1 MDNAPGHDD
10 LQLTD
15 YAGVLRRRWWLIV
28 AVAIIGTLASVG
40 YFKVSHKVYTAT
52 ASVYVTASS
61 GTADQVANGRTTGTV
76 NLDTEAQ
83 VVQSATVAEGAAK
96 LMHTV
101 TVLPQL
107 IKRVSVTVPAN
118 SQVLSISCEGSS
130 AAGAANCAQ
139 SFAQAYLTYSSDST
153 TASIKSQISTLNSN
167 INTLQS
173 ASTKLKVAI
182 SNLPDNSAQRLG
194 DDEQLSSYHNE
205 LGSLNGQVASLTAEL
220 ANPSG
225 GSIISNA
232 VPPASPSSPKALLI
246 IPSGVLAGLLIG
258 LVLAY
263 IADRRD
269 RRIHEPRDISRLNV
283 PVLMSMPLRKF
294 APELALASPR
304 SQIGRDFS
312 ELAHL
317 LSGSLGDGNHVVL
330 VSGVS
335 AGQGTSL
342 VAANLA
348 AALSRLHPDVTLV
361 CADLEESVIP
371 ELLGVRSGRG
381 LTDVLAG
388 DVPAEAAGRHPA
400 LAPRL
405 TVITPGS
412 AAAEDLQQD
421 AVERLLDSLRSQAR
435 WVIVETA
442 PATSGPD
449 VYTFAQAADATI
461 LVAETPRT
469 GSDQVLASVEHLDR
483 LGVTLL
489 GTVLLPSPR
498 PSGQPGTPV
507 LAAESKVQLERR
519 AAAALTAGGAPEAG
533 ESADTADAGD
543 WLSGETPA
551 ADADRSGAAVSDWAP
566 AEEAPS
572 SLHGS

>member
-1 MDNAPGHDD
+1 MDRAPGHDD
-10 LQLTD
+10 LQLAD
-15 YAGVLRRRWWLIV
+15 YAGALRRRWWLIV
-28 AVAIIGTLASVG
+28 VLAVIGTLASVG
-40 YFKVSHKVYTAT
+40 YFKISHKVYTAT
-52 ASVYVTASS
+52 ASVYVTGSS
-61 GTADQVANGRTTGTV
+61 GTADQVANGRTTSTV

-83 VVQSATVAEGAAK
+83 VVQSATVAQEAAK
-96 LMHTV
+96 LMHTA

-167 INTLQS
+167 ISTLQS
-173 ASTKLKVAI
+173 DSTKLKVAV
-182 SNLPDNSAQRLG
+182 SNLPDNSAQRVG
-194 DDEQLSSYHNE
+194 DNEQLSSYHNE

-220 ANPSG
+220 ANPSA

-232 VPPASPSSPKALLI
+232 APPASPSSPKALLV

-283 PVLMSMPLRKF
+283 PVLMSMPLRRF

-304 SQIGRDFS
+304 SQVGRDFS

-317 LSGSLGDGNHVVL
+317 LTGSLGDGRHVIL

-371 ELLGVRSGRG
+371 ELIGVRPGRG

-388 DVPAEAAGRHPA
+388 DVPAEDAGRHPA
-400 LAPRL
+400 AAPRL

-412 AAAEDLQQD
+412 ASAEDLQQD
-421 AVERLLDSLRSQAR
+421 AVEQLLNSLRSQAR
-435 WVIVETA
+435 WVVVETA
-442 PATSGPD
+442 PVTSSPD

-461 LVAETPRT
+461 LVTEVPRT
-469 GSDQVLASVEHLDR
+469 SSDQVLASAEHLDR
-483 LGVTLL
+483 IGVTVL

-498 PSGQPGTPV
+498 RSRGRATAILV
-507 LAAESKVQLERR
+507 AETKVELERR
-519 AAAALTAGGAPEAG
+519 PVAALTATSAPEAD
-533 ESADTADAGD
+533 ESTGQ
-543 WLSGETPA
+543 P
-551 ADADRSGAAVSDWAP
+551 DADRSDAAVSDWP
-566 AEEAPS
+566 ADEEAPR

>member
-1 MDNAPGHDD
+1 MDHAPGHDD
-10 LQLTD
+10 LQLAD

-28 AVAIIGTLASVG
+28 ALAVIGTLASVG

-61 GTADQVANGRTTGTV
+61 GTADQVAGGRTTGTV

-83 VVQSATVAEGAAK
+83 VVQSATVAQEAAK
-96 LMHTV
+96 LMHTP
-101 TVLPQL
+101 TVLAQL

-130 AAGAANCAQ
+130 AAGAADCAQ

-173 ASTKLKVAI
+173 DSTKLKVAV
-182 SNLPDNSAQRLG
+182 SNLPENSAQRVG

-232 VPPASPSSPKALLI
+232 APPASPSSPKALLV
-246 IPSGVLAGLLIG
+246 IPSGILAGLIIG

-304 SQIGRDFS
+304 SQAGQGFS

-317 LSGSLGDGNHVVL
+317 LTGSLGDGRHVIL

-348 AALSRLHPDVTLV
+348 VALSRLQPDVTLV

-371 ELLGVRSGRG
+371 ELIGVRPGRG
-381 LTDVLAG
+381 LGDVLAG
-388 DVPAEAAGRHPA
+388 DMAAEDAGRHPA
-400 LAPRL
+400 AAPRL
-405 TVITPGS
+405 TVITPGAAS
-412 AAAEDLQQD
+412 AEALQQD
-421 AVERLLDSLRSQAR
+421 AVEQLLNSLRSQAR

-442 PATSGPD
+442 PVTSGPD

-461 LVAETPRT
+461 LVTEVPRT
-469 GSDQVLASVEHLDR
+469 SSDQVLASVEHLDR
-483 LGVTLL
+483 IGVTVL

-498 PSGQPGTPV
+498 LSRLRGAAI
-507 LAAESKVQLERR
+507 LAPETKVELERR
-519 AAAALTAGGAPEAG
+519 AVAALTLTGTSAPEAD
-533 ESADTADAGD
+533 ESTGH
-543 WLSGETPA
+543 
-551 ADADRSGAAVSDWAP
+551 ADADRSDAAVSDWPADEKAP
-566 AEEAPS
+566 R

>member
-1 MDNAPGHDD
+1 MDHAPGHDD
-10 LQLTD
+10 LQLAD
-15 YAGVLRRRWWLIV
+15 YAGALRRRWWLIV
-28 AVAIIGTLASVG
+28 ALAVIGTLASVG
-40 YFKVSHKVYTAT
+40 YFKIAHKVYTAT

-83 VVQSATVAEGAAK
+83 VVQSATVAQAAAK
-96 LMHTV
+96 LMHTP

-130 AAGAANCAQ
+130 AAGAADCAE

-173 ASTKLKVAI
+173 ASTKLKVAV
-182 SNLPDNSAQRLG
+182 SDLPDNSAQRVS
-194 DDEQLSSYHNE
+194 DNEQLSSYHNE

-232 VPPASPSSPKALLI
+232 TPPASPSSPKALLI

-283 PVLMSMPLRKF
+283 PVLMSMPLRNF

-304 SQIGRDFS
+304 SQAGREFS

-317 LSGSLGDGNHVVL
+317 LTGSLGDGRHVIL

-335 AGQGTSL
+335 GGQGTSL

-361 CADLEESVIP
+361 CADLEDSVIP
-371 ELLGVRSGRG
+371 ELIGVRSGRG
-381 LTDVLAG
+381 LTNVLAG
-388 DVPAEAAGRHPA
+388 DVPAEDVGRHPA
-400 LAPRL
+400 AAPRL

-412 AAAEDLQQD
+412 ARSEDLQQD
-421 AVERLLDSLRSQAR
+421 AVEQLLNTLRSQAR

-442 PATSGPD
+442 PVTSGPD

-461 LVAETPRT
+461 LVTEVPRT
-469 GSDQVLASVEHLDR
+469 SSDQVLASVEHLDR
-483 LGVTLL
+483 IGVTVL

-498 PSGQPGTPV
+498 PSRLSGSAI
-507 LAAESKVQLERR
+507 LAAAETTVELERR
-519 AAAALTAGGAPEAG
+519 AMAALTSSGTSAPEG
-533 ESADTADAGD
+533 DESTGH
-543 WLSGETPA
+543 
-551 ADADRSGAAVSDWAP
+551 ADADRSDAAVSDWPADEKAP
-566 AEEAPS
+566 R